1 MKKFSMNCQ
10 SVFSG
15 LLGSLTLLLAKCGA
29 LSPAI
34 LKSLFF
40 QGFVS
45 QALCLISRS
54 EHLFIYF
61 FEHLVSFCRMLHS
74 LIYQSFQWVLTLME
88 VVTI

>member
-1 MKKFSMNCQ
+1 MNCQ

-54 EHLFIYF
+54 EHLI
-61 FEHLVSFCRMLHS
+61 SFCRMLHS